1 MDKEKKEQKTRF
13 LVYFSSAWTNEPKQL
28 KGDFDSLT
36 NACNAILDNH
46 EFAYEDFF
54 DDAYTTDYNEQYYA
68 LREEINKWLIT
79 DRQVSSRGL
88 TYTIEEVIPNQWR
101 TK

>member
-13 LVYFSSAWTNEPKQL
+13 LVYFSSAWTNKPKKL
-28 KGDFDSLT
+28 MGDFDSLT

-46 EFAYEDFF
+46 EFSYEDFF
-54 DDAYTTDYNEQYYA
+54 DDEYTTDYNEQYYA

>member
-1 MDKEKKEQKTRF
+1 MDKPKRF
-13 LVYFSSAWTNEPKQL
+13 LVYFSSAWTNEPKKL
-28 KGDFDSLT
+28 MGDFDSLT

-46 EFAYEDFF
+46 EFTYEDFF
-54 DDAYTTDYNEQYYA
+54 DNEYTTDYNEQYYA

>member
-1 MDKEKKEQKTRF
+1 MDKPKRF
-13 LVYFSSAWTNEPKQL
+13 LVYFSSAHINEPKQL

-54 DDAYTTDYNEQYYA
+54 DDADTTDYNEQYYA

>member
-13 LVYFSSAWTNEPKQL
+13 LVYFSSAWTNEPKKL
-28 KGDFDSLT
+28 MGDFDELYM
-36 NACNAILDNH
+36 ACNAILYNH
-46 EFAYEDFF
+46 EFTYEDFF

>member
-1 MDKEKKEQKTRF
+1 MDKEKKEQKKRF
-13 LVYFSSAWTNEPKQL
+13 LVYFSSAWINEPKKL
-28 KGDFDSLT
+28 MGDFDSLT

-46 EFAYEDFF
+46 EFTYEDFF
-54 DDAYTTDYNEQYYA
+54 DDEYTTDYNEQYYA

>member
-1 MDKEKKEQKTRF
+1 MDKKPKRF

-54 DDAYTTDYNEQYYA
+54 DDADTTDYNEQYYA
-68 LREEINKWLIT
+68 LRETINKYLII

-88 TYTIEEVIPNQWR
+88 TYTIEEVTPNKWI
-101 TK
+101 

>member
-13 LVYFSSAWTNEPKQL
+13 LVYFSSAWTNESKKL
-28 KGDFDSLT
+28 MGDFDSLT

-46 EFAYEDFF
+46 EFTYEDFF
-54 DDAYTTDYNEQYYA
+54 DNEYTTDYNEQYYA